1 MGLRIG
7 PGAMVAAAFIGPGT
21 ITTASVA
28 GATTG
33 ITLIWAIAFSIFAT
47 VLLQELAVRSALTT
61 DRDLATS

>member
-33 ITLIWAIAFSIFAT
+33 ITLILGDCFFSIGDGTAAGTCGAKCFDDG
-47 VLLQELAVRSALTT
+47 S
-61 DRDLATS
+61 